1 MVANRAIPLPPGRGQ
16 IYATW
21 KTRFDKP
28 IFITEF
34 APIGALSTG
43 PSLPEFSPDWFIAL
57 GTVIVI
63 DLVLSGDNAIVI
75 GLAAAGLPPLQRRR
89 AIFYGVIAATVLR
102 ILFAVV
108 TFKLL
113 TIIGLTLAGGLLLLW
128 VSWKMWRE
136 IRDHGEQLRAV
147 EDAEKNGQAAPV
159 NRDKTFFQALIA
171 IVVADVSMALDN
183 VLGVAGAADEHV
195 EVLIFGLILSI
206 ALMAVAANY
215 IARIIERH
223 HWIAYIGL
231 AVIAYVA
238 IDMIY
243 RGINEVAAAV

>member
-1 MVANRAIPLPPGRGQ
+1 MI
-16 IYATW
+16 
-21 KTRFDKP
+21 
-28 IFITEF
+28 
-34 APIGALSTG
+34 
-43 PSLPEFSPDWFIAL
+43 SPDWFIAL

-63 DLVLSGDNAIVI
+63 DLVLSADNAIVI
-75 GLAAAGLPPLQRRR
+75 GMAAAGLPARQRRR
-89 AIFYGVIAATVLR
+89 AIVYGVAAATVLR

-128 VSWKMWRE
+128 VCWKMWRE
-136 IRDHGEQLRAV
+136 IRDHGEQLTALDD
-147 EDAEKNGQAAPV
+147 ESEKV
-159 NRDKTFFQALIA
+159 KKDKTFFQALIA

-183 VLGVAGAADEHV
+183 VLGVAGAAHEHV

-231 AVIAYVA
+231 VVIAYVA
-238 IDMIY
+238 VDMIY
-243 RGINEVAAAV
+243 RGISEVAAAV

>member
-1 MVANRAIPLPPGRGQ
+1 MI
-16 IYATW
+16 
-21 KTRFDKP
+21 
-28 IFITEF
+28 
-34 APIGALSTG
+34 
-43 PSLPEFSPDWFIAL
+43 SPDWFIAL

-75 GLAAAGLPPLQRRR
+75 GIAASGLPAKQRRKV
-89 AIFYGVIAATVLR
+89 IIYGVAAATVLR
-102 ILFAVV
+102 ILFAIV
-108 TFKLL
+108 TLKLL

-128 VSWKMWRE
+128 VCWKMWRE
-136 IRDHGEQLRAV
+136 IQDHGEQLKAV
-147 EDAEKNGQAAPV
+147 DDGGAAIKVNKN
-159 NRDKTFFQALIA
+159 KSFFQALVA

-183 VLGVAGAADEHV
+183 VLGVAGAAQEHV

-215 IARIIERH
+215 IARVIERY

-231 AVIAYVA
+231 GVVAYVA
-238 IDMIY
+238 VDMIY